1 MSSKPNL
8 KRENTLKVPLN
19 DVEQDQ
25 LRKFC
30 SGIGQSVA
38 PFVRE
43 LVTAHIHAR
52 THRTA
57 GPVRSEWPRHGHLHG
72 HAQRF
77 PGRATAARPSKR
89 MHL

>member
-30 SGIGQSVA
+30 TGIGEKVA
-38 PFVRE
+38 PFVRD
-43 LVTAHIHAR
+43 LVTAHIRQTTNR
-52 THRTA
+52 TT
-57 GPVRSEWPRHGHLHG
+57 GPGRSEWPRHGHRQG
-72 HAQRF
+72 HVQRF
-77 PGRATAARPSKR
+77 PGRAAAAGAGKR
-89 MHL
+89 LHL